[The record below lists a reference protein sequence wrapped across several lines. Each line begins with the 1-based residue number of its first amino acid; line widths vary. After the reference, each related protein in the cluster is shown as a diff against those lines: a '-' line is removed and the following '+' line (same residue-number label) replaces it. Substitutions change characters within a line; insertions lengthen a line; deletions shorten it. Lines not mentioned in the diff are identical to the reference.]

1 MRLKKITVLDS
12 CGNANAAVV
21 DISVWADLGCFYCPP
36 GEGVGGTVIKI
47 ELVLDVPN
55 NQTVGYPQ

>member
-1 MRLKKITVLDS
+1 MRLKKITILNNS
-12 CGNANAAVV
+12 GELHAAVV
-21 DISVWADLGCFYCPP
+21 DNSVWADLGCYYCQP
-36 GEGVGGTVIKI
+36 GGLPGGTVIKI